1 MDPADQIVRFFHAG
15 HPCVR
20 IPTTEEHEASDAA
33 IAAAMTLELPVLTW
47 TASQGVRNGIVA
59 DSPSIPDT
67 INEGAALVNMA
78 SNETPHMFVLYDI
91 IPHARTDPRVMR
103 ALRELIHKS
112 ERIGSLVVLIDHE
125 NEPPPILKAHA
136 ALVELPLPDR
146 DAIESVIKSTLRSIH
161 RNLKSKGLSIDAEIG
176 RSDFNTIV
184 RNLQGLSRRQIARI
198 VHDVVADD
206 RKMDASDLNRIL
218 TLKRNLLRGVGVLE
232 AIEAPVNL
240 DEIGGLTRLKS
251 WLASREPTLRD
262 DAHLHGLR
270 APRGVLLLGV
280 QGAGKSLAAK
290 AIATAWNRPI
300 LRLDAG
306 ALFDKYVGESEAKL
320 RAALR
325 QAEMMAPVVLWIDE
339 IEKAFASAGSSSIDG
354 GLSRRMFGS
363 LLTWMQEH
371 RAPVFLA
378 ATANDI
384 ESLPPELL
392 RKGRF
397 DEIFFVDLPQKE
409 ARKEIFRI
417 HLAKRNQD
425 MSTIDSSALAEA
437 SEGFSGA
444 EIEQAIVSAITE
456 SFAANRKL
464 TTEVLVHVL
473 RNSPPLSVTMAE
485 KMRTLRQWAEGRC
498 VPAD

>member
-1 MDPADQIVRFFHAG
+1 MESADHIVRFFRAG

-20 IPTTEEHEASDAA
+20 IATTEEHEATEAA

-47 TASQGVRNGIVA
+47 SASQGVRNGIVLSA
-59 DSPSIPDT
+59 PAIPDT
-67 INEGAALVNMA
+67 INEGAALVHMGA
-78 SNETPHMFVLYDI
+78 NETPHMFVLYDM
-91 IPHARTDPRVMR
+91 IPHARNDPRVMR
-103 ALRELIHKS
+103 ALRELIHKAGNTGG
-112 ERIGSLVVLIDHE
+112 IVVLIDHDT
-125 NEPPPILKAHA
+125 EPPSIIKAHA
-136 ALVELPLPDR
+136 ATVELPLPDR
-146 DAIESVIKSTLRSIH
+146 EIIEQVIKSTLRSAH
-161 RNLKSKGLSIDAEIG
+161 RELKTKGLAIEAEIG
-176 RSDFNTIV
+176 RTDFNTIV
-184 RNLQGLSRRQIARI
+184 RNLQGLSRRQISQI
-198 VHDVVADD
+198 VRDVVIDD
-206 RKMDASDLNRIL
+206 RKLSAEDLNRIL

-240 DEIGGLTRLKS
+240 EDIGGLTKLKS
-251 WLASREPTLRD
+251 WLASREATLRD
-262 DAHLHGLR
+262 DAHMHGLR

-371 RAPVFLA
+371 RSSVFLA

-397 DEIFFVDLPQKE
+397 DEIFFVDLPGAQ
-409 ARKEIFRI
+409 ARKDIFQI
-417 HLAKRNQD
+417 HLSKRNKAADAFNLDLLSQVSD
-425 MSTIDSSALAEA
+425 
-437 SEGFSGA
+437 GFSGA
-444 EIEQAIVSAITE
+444 EIEQAVVSAITE
-456 SFAANRKL
+456 CFAANRQL
-464 TTEVLVHVL
+464 NTDVLVHTL

-485 KMRTLRQWAEGRC
+485 KMRNLRKWAEGRC